1 MDTLHTWMAVDAVSV
16 AFACAVSAMV
26 VHKCGQTIAE
36 VVSFLCKYIIF
47 GIFVYFKI

>member
-36 VVSFLCKYIIF
+36 VVSFLCKYVIF
-47 GIFVYFKI
+47 VIFVYFKI